1 MTSSINEL
9 KHLAAAA
16 AVDQVQSGMIV
27 GLGTGSTANFM
38 IQEIGERLRDGRLG
52 NIIALPTSEKSA
64 EHARSLGIS
73 LATLEEQPAID
84 LTIDGAD
91 EIDPNLDLIKGL
103 GGSLLR
109 EKIIASVS
117 RRIIIISDHRKLVQ
131 RLGTRTPLPVEIIP
145 FSRQPVDDFLR
156 SLGSKPVIREIDGQ
170 IFITD
175 EGNIILDCY
184 FDGIADPKKL
194 GQIIIAQPG
203 VVEHGFFLDMATEA
217 VVATET
223 GIERYTRN

>member
-1 MTSSINEL
+1 MITDINKL
-9 KHLAAAA
+9 KQLAAAA
-16 AVDQVQSGMIV
+16 AVDAVQSGMIV
-27 GLGTGSTANFM
+27 GLGSGSTATFM
-38 IQEIGERLRDGRLG
+38 IQEIGERLRDGRLRDIVG
-52 NIIALPTSEKSA
+52 LPTSEKTA
-64 EHARSLGIS
+64 QQARSLAIP

-84 LTIDGAD
+84 LDIDGAD
-91 EIDPNLDLIKGL
+91 EIDPKLDLIKGL

-117 RRIIIISDHRKLVQ
+117 KRMIVISDHRKLVD
-131 RLGTRTPLPVEIIP
+131 RLGTRAPLPVEVIP
-145 FSRQPVDDFLR
+145 FARQPVENFLR
-156 SLGSKPVIREIDGQ
+156 SLGSKPVIRQKEGQ

-184 FDGIADPKKL
+184 FEEIADPVQL

-203 VVEHGFFLDMATEA
+203 IVEHGFFLGMATEA

-223 GIERYTRN
+223 GIERYSRE